1 MDASPEEEEAPAT
14 LVRMNELLTKRLAVD
29 LCRVRSSLCR
39 AAS

>member
-1 MDASPEEEEAPAT
+1 MT
-14 LVRMNELLTKRLAVD
+14 TLLTKRLAVD

>member
-1 MDASPEEEEAPAT
+1 MDT
-14 LVRMNELLTKRLAVD
+14 LLTKRLAVD